1 MSSTS
6 TSSSDFYTS
15 KQKLDE
21 DNRPEPEPSLTQEQI
36 EARYQQVK
44 HELDKDGVTTQLAT
58 AFEALL
64 AQSEVDHI
72 SKCLCTSLGSL
83 TSEKYV
89 KIDGQP
95 NRPMYQ
101 LAAFEIMKASLENH
115 LKKIIPSV
123 RVQDPEMNNLDKIF
137 LRNLSYEVIEHPQAL
152 EEVAR
157 NIFVFTPGAL
167 FVHVRDLFDEFWPAI
182 YVGVD
187 LVQWIESKKP
197 NEKYEAK
204 TNELLK
210 EDWPEEK
217 KVYDRWIAPYVDV
230 TTSRKLVIMN
240 EKYPSPTVMAYVA
253 KMKW

>member
-6 TSSSDFYTS
+6 TSSSDVYTS
-15 KQKLDE
+15 KQNLDE
-21 DNRPEPEPSLTQEQI
+21 DNRPEPEPNLTQEQI
-36 EARYQQVK
+36 EARYQLVK

-64 AQSEVDHI
+64 AHSKVDHI
-72 SKCLCTSLGSL
+72 SKCLCTSLGSF
-83 TSEKYV
+83 TSEKYA

-101 LAAFEIMKASLENH
+101 LAAFEIMKATLEKH
-115 LKKIIPSV
+115 LKKKASSV
-123 RVQDPEMNNLDKIF
+123 RVQDPEMNDLDKIF
-137 LRNLSYEVIEHPQAL
+137 LRNLGYEVIEHPQAL
-152 EEVAR
+152 DEVAR
-157 NIFVFTPGAL
+157 NVFVFTPGAL
-167 FVHVRDLFDEFWPAI
+167 FAHVRDLFDEFWPAV
-182 YVGVD
+182 YVGTD
-187 LVQWIESKKP
+187 LVQWIESK
-197 NEKYEAK
+197 NEKYDAK

-210 EDWPEEK
+210 EYWPDEK

-240 EKYPSPTVMAYVA
+240 EKYPSPTAMAYVA